1 MNGKRNPGNP
11 RNLGNPAP
19 LSLTHQIQ
27 RRAHEL
33 GFALVGI
40 TPAERSQT
48 LQRYRDWLE
57 NGYAGEMD
65 YLERHLPIKEDPR
78 RLLAEAKS
86 VISLAMNYYSLDTPE
101 LLAEDPG
108 RGQISRYA
116 WGDDYHEVIRER
128 LRQLVE
134 FIRQR
139 FAETEPESRI
149 CVDTAPIL
157 EREYAQKAQLG
168 WIGKNTNLIN
178 WRSGSWYFLAE
189 VLVNVPLELT
199 AESQWPVQFAGDR
212 PPRYGDD
219 GTVRQFA
226 GDRPPRYGDDDGTVS
241 PRWAIAGDRPPRYGD
256 DDGTVGPRR
265 QFAGDRPPRYGTLG
279 LPRGSCGTCTRCIEA
294 CPTDAIVAPNVLDS
308 RLCISYLTIELKASI
323 PTALRPKMGNLI
335 FGCDICQEVCP
346 WNSKAV
352 PTTESAFHPRDGNFA
367 PELLSLV
374 NMTQIEFSRRFKG
387 SPIKRAKRRG
397 FLRNVLVAIGNWGAR
412 KALPALKIALTDDE
426 PLVRSH
432 AAWAVGQI
440 GGKTAAK
447 LLQTRL
453 AVESEPMVI
462 AEIQEALAG
471 L

>member
-11 RNLGNPAP
+11 GNPGNPAP

-65 YLERHLPIKEDPR
+65 YLERHLPLKEDPR

-86 VISLAMNYYSLDTPE
+86 VISLAMNYYTLDTPQ

-139 FAETEPESRI
+139 FAETEPDSRI

-199 AESQWPVQFAGDR
+199 AESQWPVQ
-212 PPRYGDD
+212 
-219 GTVRQFA
+219 
-226 GDRPPRYGDDDGTVS
+226 
-241 PRWAIAGDRPPRYGD
+241 IAGDRPPRYGD
-256 DDGTVGPRR
+256 DDGTML
-265 QFAGDRPPRYGTLG
+265 AGDRPLRYGPLA

-323 PTALRPKMGNLI
+323 PTELRPKMGNLI

-352 PTTESAFHPRDGNFA
+352 PTTESAFHPREGNLA

-374 NMTQIEFSRRFKG
+374 NMTQVEFSRRFKG

-440 GGKTAAK
+440 GGETAAK

-453 AVESEPMVI
+453 AVENEPMVI

>member
-1 MNGKRNPGNP
+1 MT
-11 RNLGNPAP
+11 GNPAQIT
-19 LSLTHQIQ
+19 LTQQIQ

-48 LQRYRDWLE
+48 LQRYRAWLE
-57 NGYAGEMD
+57 NGYAGDMD
-65 YLERHLPIKEDPR
+65 YLERHLPLKEDPR

-86 VISLAMNYYSLDTPE
+86 VISLAMNYYTLDPPE
-101 LLAEDPG
+101 LLAADPG

-139 FAETEPESRI
+139 FAETEPDCRI

-157 EREYAQKAQLG
+157 EREYAQKARLG

-189 VLVNVPLELT
+189 VLVNVQLTPTTEPL
-199 AESQWPVQFAGDR
+199 R
-212 PPRYGDD
+212 
-219 GTVRQFA
+219 GT
-226 GDRPPRYGDDDGTVS
+226 
-241 PRWAIAGDRPPRYGD
+241 
-256 DDGTVGPRR
+256 
-265 QFAGDRPPRYGTLG
+265 
-279 LPRGSCGTCTRCIEA
+279 CGTCTRCIEA

-308 RLCISYLTIELKASI
+308 RLCISYLTIELKESI
-323 PTALRPKMGNLI
+323 PAELRPKMGNLI

-346 WNSKAV
+346 WNSKAT
-352 PTTESAFHPRDGNFA
+352 PTTESAFYPRAGNLA
-367 PELLSLV
+367 PALLSLV
-374 NMTQIEFSRRFKG
+374 NMTQAEFSSRFKG

-412 KALPALKIALTDDE
+412 KALPALEIALSDGE

-440 GGKTAAK
+440 GGETAAK

-453 AVESEPMVI
+453 VVEEEPEVI
-462 AEIQEALAG
+462 AEIQGALAR

>member
-1 MNGKRNPGNP
+1 MNGKRNPGNLG
-11 RNLGNPAP
+11 NLGNPAP

-65 YLERHLPIKEDPR
+65 YLERHLPLKEDPR

-86 VISLAMNYYSLDTPE
+86 VISLAMNYYTLDTPQ

-139 FAETEPESRI
+139 FAETEPDSRI

-199 AESQWPVQFAGDR
+199 AESQWPVQ
-212 PPRYGDD
+212 
-219 GTVRQFA
+219 
-226 GDRPPRYGDDDGTVS
+226 
-241 PRWAIAGDRPPRYGD
+241 IAGDRPPRYGD
-256 DDGTVGPRR
+256 DDGTML
-265 QFAGDRPPRYGTLG
+265 AGDRPPRYGPLA

-352 PTTESAFHPRDGNFA
+352 PTTESAFHPREGNLA

-374 NMTQIEFSRRFKG
+374 NMTQVEFSRRFKG

-440 GGKTAAK
+440 GGETAAK

-453 AVESEPMVI
+453 AVENEPMVI